1 MSDTPKSFRV
11 GLVQMCAGHTV
22 DRNIAAATELIRA
35 AARGGA
41 QYVQTPEMT
50 NILEL
55 DRERLLAAIKPEAD
69 DPGVTQF
76 RFLARELGIWLH
88 VGSLALVDR
97 KSVV

>member
-1 MSDTPKSFRV
+1 MSDTPKSCRV
-11 GLVQMCAGHTV
+11 GLVQMCAGRTV

-55 DRERLLAAIKPEAD
+55 EPERLLAAIKPEVD
-69 DPGVTQF
+69 DPGSAFWRASSASGCTS
-76 RFLARELGIWLH
+76 AR
-88 VGSLALVDR
+88 
-97 KSVV
+97 